1 MPAVRCRP
9 WRNEIVRRATNV
21 PNKRLVVKAAK
32 EKGVGEELST
42 FQLGKENG
50 LTAPVT
56 MASRVGAVS
65 LIQIRD
71 RIKELRRVRAR
82 ELLPHPKN
90 WRRHPQ
96 AQVAALR
103 GLLDE
108 IGYADALLA
117 RELPD
122 GRLMLIDG
130 HLRKETT
137 PPDAQIPVL
146 VLNVSEEEAEKS
158 C

>member
-1 MPAVRCRP
+1 
-9 WRNEIVRRATNV
+9 
-21 PNKRLVVKAAK
+21 
-32 EKGVGEELST
+32 
-42 FQLGKENG
+42 
-50 LTAPVT
+50 

-65 LIQIRD
+65 PIQIRD
-71 RIKELRRVRAR
+71 RIKELRRVRGR

-96 AQVAALR
+96 AQVVALR

-108 IGYADALLA
+108 IGYADAVLA

-137 PPDAQIPVL
+137 PPGRSNTRSRAQ
-146 VLNVSEEEAEKS
+146 
-158 C
+158 CQRGRG